1 MTEMER
7 ACRLRLA
14 DWEIIWLYCTDEN
27 EEGD

>member
-7 ACRLRLA
+7 VYRHRLA
-14 DWEIIWLYCTDEN
+14 DWEISWLYCTDEN